1 MNKQKWK
8 KIILTAVLIGA
19 AVFLC
24 LLLLGTFAQAAGLVD
39 DTVSEDN
46 LYSLYPL
53 DHYQLD
59 FYVDSG
65 WDWLPWNWDDGIGK
79 QVMYGLY
86 TITNFIWIINL
97 YLSNATGYLVQQA
110 YSLDFISETA
120 NAIGKNMQTL
130 AGITQKGFG
139 TEGFYVGFLLLFVL
153 VLGIYV
159 TYTGLMKRETTKAI
173 RAMTNFLVV
182 FIVSAA
188 FIAFAPT
195 YITKINDFSAD
206 ISKAALDLG
215 SKILMPSSNSQ
226 GKDSVDLIRNNLFS
240 IQIEQPW
247 LLLQFDNSDKEA
259 IGEERVEN
267 LVSISPDTNNGE
279 DREEVVKAEIED
291 YDNKNLTITKTTT
304 RLGMVFF
311 LFLFNIGISIFVFLL
326 SGMMIFSQILFIIF
340 ATFLPISFLLS
351 MIPSFENM
359 GKQAILKL
367 FNVIMLRAGITLVIT
382 IAFSISSM
390 LYSLTNTYPFFLIA
404 FLQIVTFAGIYMKLG
419 DIMGMFRLQSND
431 SQQVGRSV
439 MRRPKQMAYRS
450 GRRLQR
456 SIGRT
461 LTGLTT
467 GTTVGKMMSKSGKTQ
482 NSFSLRRPIQSLST
496 MRTSKQEKP
505 NQERKSLSQKIGQT
519 TGKVLDTKNRVRAN
533 IQHRKQQVKDL
544 PTTAT
549 YAVAQGKEHLKR
561 PVKDFKAGIV
571 QAKKQRQREHTER
584 TAKHRQ
590 TVVEKRQVLDRQQK
604 KQMPTTLS
612 KPKRML
618 QKEPTTVLKN
628 TNQPNSLKENR
639 IPDDRKRRRFVK
651 HQTIAEKRQALDRQ
665 RKKQMS
671 TAFSNQRG
679 VVPKKPIISTT
690 QKVQSA
696 EKNMPAH
703 RKARRVLVQ
712 TEGKQAVF
720 QPDRKVYRSYR
731 DTKQQGRHSHPVR
744 FTKQTPKSE
753 QQSVIKRPPRKQTQ
767 QKSIPPRQKR
777 MVRRKR

>member
-1 MNKQKWK
+1 MNKQKLK
-8 KIILTAVLIGA
+8 KIVLTVVLIGA
-19 AVFLC
+19 AIFLC

-53 DHYQLD
+53 DHYQID

-65 WDWLPWNWDDGIGK
+65 WDWLPWNWNDGIGK

-110 YSLDFISETA
+110 YSLDFITETA

-159 TYTGLMKRETTKAI
+159 TYTGLMKREMTKAI
-173 RAMTNFLVV
+173 RAMINFLVV

-279 DREEVVKAEIED
+279 DREEAVKAEIED

-467 GTTVGKMMSKSGKTQ
+467 GAAVGKMMSRSGKTKS
-482 NSFSLRRPIQSLST
+482 SFSHPLQRLS
-496 MRTSKQEKP
+496 SNQP
-505 NQERKSLSQKIGQT
+505 NKKVPSSNDKRSFSQKVGQT
-519 TGKVLDTKNRVRAN
+519 TGKVLDTKNRVSAN

-561 PVKDFKAGIV
+561 PVKDFKTGIV
-571 QAKKQRQREHTER
+571 QAKKQREREHTER

-590 TVVEKRQVLDRQQK
+590 TVAKKRQALDRQQK

-618 QKEPTTVLKN
+618 QKDTTTVLKN
-628 TNQPNSLKENR
+628 TNQTDSPKENR
-639 IPDDRKRRRFVK
+639 IPDNRKRRRFGK

-665 RKKQMS
+665 RKKQAP
-671 TAFSNQRG
+671 TAFFNQRS
-679 VVPKKPIISTT
+679 VVSKKLIISPT

-696 EKNMPAH
+696 EKSMPAH

-712 TEGKQAVF
+712 SEGKQAVF

-731 DTKQQGRHSHPVR
+731 NTKQGRHTHPVR
-744 FTKQTPKSE
+744 FTKQTPISE
-753 QQSVIKRPPRKQTQ
+753 QQSVIKRPVLPRKQTQ
-767 QKSIPPRQKR
+767 QKSIPPRQR
-777 MVRRKR
+777 RSVRRKR